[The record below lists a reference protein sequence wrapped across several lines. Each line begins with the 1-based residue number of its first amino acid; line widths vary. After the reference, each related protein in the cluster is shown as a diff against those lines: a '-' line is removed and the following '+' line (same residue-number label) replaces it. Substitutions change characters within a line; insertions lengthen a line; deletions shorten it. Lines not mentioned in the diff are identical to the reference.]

1 MPANKSGL
9 MCAGRVTMSRNERRR
24 QEREERAQ
32 ARSESRRAQRVIQAR
47 QAKRKRLVTIV
58 GSIVGGAVIIA
69 GLLFLFNRETEPA
82 AADEPVVS
90 AHAPAVEVPKE
101 GRFKGNP
108 EAPVTVVEFGDF
120 Q

>member
-1 MPANKSGL
+1 
-9 MCAGRVTMSRNERRR
+9 MSTRNERRR

-32 ARSESRRAQRVIQAR
+32 ARAESRRAQRVIQAR
-47 QAKRKRLVTIV
+47 QAKRKRMLTII
-58 GSIVGGAVIIA
+58 GSIVGAAVIIA
-69 GLLFLFNRETEPA
+69 GLLFLFNREPEPA

-90 AHAPAVEVPKE
+90 APAPAIEVEKE
-101 GRFKGNP
+101 GRFKGDP